1 MAINIEWKDDTQDVL
16 IFTFEARWTL
26 TEFFEI
32 AEKANDMMDKVR
44 HTVHVMLDVR
54 KSRSLPEGFM
64 NGITNVA
71 RKSHANTGIMV
82 LVGINPLARTFI
94 SWYRKVYPRKPG
106 ELTVYYA
113 GDVVEAQMMIDR
125 LAAAEV
131 QILKPG

>member
-1 MAINIEWKDDTQDVL
+1 MPIKIMWKDDTQNVL
-16 IFTFEARWTL
+16 IFTFDARWTL

-32 AEKANDMMDKVR
+32 AEKANDMMDTVR

-71 RKSHANTGIMV
+71 RKANANTGIMV

-106 ELTVYYA
+106 DLTIYYA
-113 GDVVEAQMMIDR
+113 GDIDEAQMMIER
-125 LAAAEV
+125 LAAAEPS
-131 QILKPG
+131 LLR